1 MAGTSSPA
9 LCSAPSTEHAAAW
22 ATRQSPAARASL
34 VDAYTPLV
42 RRLAARVYS
51 RRVGGELEYAD
62 LVQLG
67 MVGLLEAIDR
77 YTPARG
83 VRFETF
89 ATYRVEGAIL
99 NGLPSYSELQR
110 QLAVRR
116 ELTRERAQSL
126 RQTASEKDRSA
137 LERLADL
144 AIGLALGFAL
154 EDSGLVQCDE
164 LGEPDNAYAR
174 TELVQL
180 RRQLAELTQQLPEA
194 ERRVIFRHY
203 FQQQPFDEIAAGVG
217 LTKGRISQ
225 IHHAA
230 LKRLRMRLQQLQG
243 GGAVG

>member
-1 MAGTSSPA
+1 MWAGRQAPA
-9 LCSAPSTEHAAAW
+9 ERAA
-22 ATRQSPAARASL
+22 L
-34 VDAYTPLV
+34 VRAYTPLV

-51 RRVGGELEYAD
+51 RRIGGELEYAD

-110 QLAVRR
+110 QLALRR
-116 ELTRERAQSL
+116 DIARERAQSL
-126 RQTASEKDRSA
+126 QPEGGQADRSA

-154 EDSGLVQCDE
+154 EDSGIAADD
-164 LGEPDNAYAR
+164 GPATADNAYAR
-174 TELVQL
+174 VELAQL
-180 RRQLAELTQQLPEA
+180 RRHLAELTHQLPEA
-194 ERRVIFRHY
+194 EHRVIFRHY
-203 FQQQPFDEIAAGVG
+203 FQQQPFDEIAVGMG

-225 IHHAA
+225 LHHAA
-230 LKRLRMRLQQLQG
+230 LKRLRERLRQLRG
-243 GGAVG
+243 EA